1 MLRQSIVF
9 FSSFFFGDLKQRLG
23 TNVCFLVPLFIVV
36 ALFTNTLLVPPCV
49 CLCLGWLVV
58 STLPF
63 SSVIFCS
70 VPFASHVMFCLLRS
84 SLFISSL
91 IFLSSLFLSLHF
103 FYSLQV
109 VFYVGTAVC
118 FVVARTLLEPRKVRL
133 RALLFFSFFSSSFS
147 SYLC

>member
-23 TNVCFLVPLFIVV
+23 TNVCFLFPLFIVV

-70 VPFASHVMFCLLRS
+70 VPFRVSCYVLSSSLVSFHLFTHFFVFLILISSFLLFPTGCLLHWHRC
-84 SLFISSL
+84 
-91 IFLSSLFLSLHF
+91 
-103 FYSLQV
+103 
-109 VFYVGTAVC
+109 VFWGC
-118 FVVARTLLEPRKVRL
+118 PHSPRTT
-133 RALLFFSFFSSSFS
+133 
-147 SYLC
+147 